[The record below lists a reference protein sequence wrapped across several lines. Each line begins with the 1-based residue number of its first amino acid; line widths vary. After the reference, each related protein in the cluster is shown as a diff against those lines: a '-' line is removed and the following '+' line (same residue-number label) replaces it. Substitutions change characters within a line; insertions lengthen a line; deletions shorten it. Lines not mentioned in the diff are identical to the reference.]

1 MVLIPAMQN
10 FFVAAKEGAEFIGR
24 ILDEMIL
31 ILMFPKLVL
40 KDIEENKY
48 EYFNLNGKDIYNQ
61 YFLLAGLRL
70 LEAKQLE
77 LDNKNINPNFRNF
90 AIDYYGLF
98 LINNQYGPYKLS
110 LIF

>member
-40 KDIEENKY
+40 KDIEEN
-48 EYFNLNGKDIYNQ
+48 KDIYNQ